1 VKRLLLA
8 LLCAVTAL
16 LLPAQAAAG
25 TSPYAPLDR
34 PGPALSV
41 GAAELAASLHC
52 STSLAGISREP
63 ILLVPGTNLDPQP
76 NFGWNYERAF
86 DALHW
91 PYCSVTLPHHT
102 MGDVQV
108 AGEYV
113 VHALRTMA
121 AQSARK
127 VEVLGYSQGGMLP
140 RWALRWWPDT
150 RALVDDVVG
159 LDPSNH
165 GTLDA
170 QVACQAQC
178 PPAFWQQASNAH
190 FYDALNS
197 GAETF
202 AGIDYTVVFSR
213 TDEIVV
219 PNLDANG
226 SSSLHTG
233 AGPTVN
239 VAVQD
244 VCPADVSEHLAM
256 GSYDA
261 VGYAL
266 AVDAFTHAGTAS
278 AARIA
283 QTVCTQPLQPGVDPS
298 TFATHYANYVGYIGQ
313 SAAESPE
320 VSAEPPLAC
329 YVYAKAPARCNAAAG
344 AGKTQR
350 AAEHSGS
357 SAGTVAHGALAATGS
372 TPLLPVAGV
381 ATLLAAAALLRRRPG
396 APSQADLLTSRP
408 TGPGACPPV
417 PR

>member
-1 VKRLLLA
+1 MKRALLA
-8 LLCAVTAL
+8 LFAVATAL
-16 LLPAQAAAG
+16 LLPAQASAD
-25 TSPYAPLDR
+25 TSPAPYAPLDR

-41 GAAELAASLHC
+41 PTASLAKALHC
-52 STSLAGISREP
+52 SASLTGISREP

-76 NFGWNYERAF
+76 NFNWNYERAF

-91 PYCSVTLPHHT
+91 PYCTVTLPNHT

-113 VHALRTMA
+113 VYALRTMA
-121 AQSARK
+121 ARSGHK

-170 QVACQAQC
+170 QGACQVQC
-178 PPAFWQQASNAH
+178 PPAFWQQATNAQ
-190 FYDALNS
+190 FYKALNS

-219 PNLDANG
+219 PNLDASG

-233 AGPTVN
+233 AGPTTN
-239 VAVQD
+239 IAVQD
-244 VCPADVSEHLAM
+244 ICPADVSEHLAM

-266 AVDAFTHAGTAS
+266 AVDAFTHPGTAS

-283 QTVCTQPLQPGVDPS
+283 TSVCTQPFQPGVNPS
-298 TFATHYANYVGYIGQ
+298 TFATDYAAYVAYIGQ
-313 SAAESPE
+313 SAAQSPE
-320 VSAEPPLAC
+320 VAAEPPLAC
-329 YVYAKAPARCNAAAG
+329 YVYAVAPARCKPAAAP
-344 AGKTQR
+344 TSRPTTHR
-350 AAEHSGS
+350 AAQHAGS
-357 SAGTVAHGALAATGS
+357 SAGTAATGPALAATGT
-372 TPLLPVAGV
+372 TPLLPSVAFV
-381 ATLLAAAALLRRRPG
+381 ALLAAAGLARRR
-396 APSQADLLTSRP
+396 
-408 TGPGACPPV
+408 V
-417 PR
+417 Y

>member
-1 VKRLLLA
+1 M
-8 LLCAVTAL
+8 
-16 LLPAQAAAG
+16 LPAQARAD
-25 TSPYAPLDR
+25 TSPSPYAPLDR

-41 GAAELAASLHC
+41 PAATLAASLHC
-52 STSLAGISREP
+52 STSLTGISREP

-91 PYCSVTLPHHT
+91 PYCTVTLPNHT

-113 VHALRTMA
+113 VNALRTMA
-121 AQSARK
+121 ARSGRK

-170 QVACQAQC
+170 QVACHVQC
-178 PPAFWQQASNAH
+178 PPAFWQQATNAH

-202 AGIDYTVVFSR
+202 AGISYTVVFSR
-213 TDEIVV
+213 TDEVVV
-219 PNLDANG
+219 PNLDASG

-233 AGPTVN
+233 AGSPVN
-239 VAVQD
+239 IAVQD
-244 VCPADVSEHLAM
+244 ICPADVSEHLAM

-266 AVDAFTHAGTAS
+266 AVDAFTHSGPAS
-278 AARIA
+278 AARIP
-283 QTVCTQPLQPGVDPS
+283 TTTCTQPFQPGVDPS
-298 TFATHYANYVGYIGQ
+298 TFATDYAAYVAYIGQ
-313 SAAESPE
+313 SAAQSPE
-320 VSAEPPLAC
+320 VASEPPLAC
-329 YVYAKAPARCNAAAG
+329 YVYASAPARCKTAARTAKQ
-344 AGKTQR
+344 A
-350 AAEHSGS
+350 SGS
-357 SAGTVAHGALAATGS
+357 ARTTDSGALAATGS
-372 TPLLPVAGV
+372 TPLLPFAG
-381 ATLLAAAALLRRRPG
+381 LLALLILGGFVRVRRT
-396 APSQADLLTSRP
+396 ASAS
-408 TGPGACPPV
+408 
-417 PR
+417 